1 MKKILTLIAAVLF
14 AAGMFAQSYGILVNG
29 TTYFAGTLVDEN
41 EGFTQYL
48 AHVPVQ
54 NGDHLQLCDFDKKVT
69 WAVPLNTYSVE
80 GFTLNGEQ
88 YEASVEGCFDFYIK
102 LKYEQDQLYIGPG
115 LDCGEGVPYSGGDN
129 PGGGGEGGGTGV
141 FSGKDFFLKGYF
153 NGKDIET
160 PTADEQFEGGIL
172 TYTFTGDAN
181 GKGYFFILVCE
192 AGQVIGDCYMAE
204 QYTEATHC
212 TLLAPGKG
220 AEQKM
225 GVPEGT
231 VTFYL
236 YDNGDGTL
244 ELSTEELPGKTLVGG
259 GTEAVENTTVSE
271 KAHKVIING
280 QLRIVRGDKVFDV
293 TGRQL

>member
-1 MKKILTLIAAVLF
+1 MKKILTLIAAVVCGLAMNAKTLYLNPGVWETDNPKF
-14 AAGMFAQSYGILVNG
+14 AMYYFNPGSDGVFSDYMTKTGNFYQGELPTDYSQVIFVRLNPEGAINWESKWNQTDDLVVPETENLYTISDWG
-29 TTYFAGTLVDEN
+29 GDKSPGAWSTYTE
-41 EGFTQYL
+41 
-48 AHVPVQ
+48 
-54 NGDHLQLCDFDKKVT
+54 
-69 WAVPLNTYSVE
+69 
-80 GFTLNGEQ
+80 
-88 YEASVEGCFDFYIK
+88 
-102 LKYEQDQLYIGPG
+102 
-115 LDCGEGVPYSGGDN
+115 GGDN

-141 FSGKDFFLKGYF
+141 FSGKDFFLKGYC
-153 NGKDIET
+153 NDKDIET

-172 TYTFTGDAN
+172 SYTFTGDN
-181 GKGYFFILVCE
+181 TNHKGYFFILVCE
-192 AGQVIGDCYMAE
+192 AGQVVGDCYMAAE
-204 QYTEATHC
+204 YTDATHC
-212 TLLAPGKG
+212 TLVKQDG
-220 AEQKM
+220 EHVQKL